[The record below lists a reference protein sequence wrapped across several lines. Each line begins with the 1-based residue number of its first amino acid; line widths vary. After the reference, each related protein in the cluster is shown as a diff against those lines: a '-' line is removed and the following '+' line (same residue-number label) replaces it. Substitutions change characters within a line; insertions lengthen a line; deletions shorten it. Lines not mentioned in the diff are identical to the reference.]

1 MALNYSLL
9 GGKIKEIRKA
19 KKISQTLFAE
29 MIDKSTT
36 FVSRMERGEK
46 GPGLETLVL
55 IADVLTVSL
64 DNLLEGNRIPL
75 PQESAES
82 KDELSNC
89 SPFER
94 YVLTESRCSLMRI
107 LRDGEKF
114 RNPDT

>member
-9 GGKIKEIRKA
+9 GGKIKEIRKE
-19 KKISQTLFAE
+19 KKISQALFAE

-64 DNLLEGNRIPL
+64 DDLLEGNRIPL
-75 PQESAES
+75 LQDSTES

-107 LRDGEKF
+107 LRDGEKY
-114 RNPDT
+114 RNPDA

>member
-1 MALNYSLL
+1 MALNYFLL
-9 GGKIKEIRKA
+9 GKKIQEARKT
-19 KKISQTLFAE
+19 KKISQASLAE

-107 LRDGEKF
+107 RRDGEKY